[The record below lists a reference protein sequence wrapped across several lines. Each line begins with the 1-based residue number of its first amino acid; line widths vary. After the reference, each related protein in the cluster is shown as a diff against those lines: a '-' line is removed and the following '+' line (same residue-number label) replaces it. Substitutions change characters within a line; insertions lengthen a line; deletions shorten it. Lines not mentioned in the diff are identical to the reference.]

1 MQPIQIECFTTWAAS
16 TTVGPDLFTRGS
28 AIGTASLLKQN
39 SDISIRRSLFG
50 SHAQDGKRKTW
61 PAGCALP
68 LNELL
73 LQCYCKTERRLGTR
87 QVLGL
92 FHTKMAK
99 SSFAKKDYN
108 FSRFWIGKAP
118 TSWYPRNQV
127 SETVHNSQSKT
138 KQVNFRVKI
147 ERYLT
152 RPREQ
157 AFILPRPS
165 GMLYE
170 WLWAC
175 E

>member
-1 MQPIQIECFTTWAAS
+1 MLYYMGCLYYSGARYLHTRVSYRNSQPIETI
-16 TTVGPDLFTRGS
+16 TVTLVLGVVYLDRTRRTES
-28 AIGTASLLKQN
+28 
-39 SDISIRRSLFG
+39 
-50 SHAQDGKRKTW
+50 GKRDRRGARSPWTSFCCNVNVR
-61 PAGCALP
+61 P
-68 LNELL
+68 
-73 LQCYCKTERRLGTR
+73 ERRLGTR

-99 SSFAKKDYN
+99 SSFSKKDYN
-108 FSRFWIGKAP
+108 FSSFWIGKAP

-152 RPREQ
+152 RPRGK

-165 GMLYE
+165 GVLYE
-170 WLWAC
+170 WLWTC